1 LKKIADLRKQK
12 GEMTQE
18 ELAEVLNV
26 SQASVSTWEDNQ
38 LKMYG
43 RNLIKLAKFFD
54 VSVDDLLGI

>member
-1 LKKIADLRKQK
+1 MKKIADLRKQK

-26 SQASVSTWEDNQ
+26 SQASISMWEDNQ

>member
-26 SQASVSTWEDNQ
+26 SQASISMWEDNQ

>member
-1 LKKIADLRKQK
+1 MKKIADLRKQK